1 MDRLAK
7 TDIKSLTLPGLKEY
21 VSQLGEP
28 AFRAGQIFDWLHNKR
43 VLDFGEMTN
52 LSAALREKLAEN
64 CYITRLTVERQ
75 LVSKLDGTT
84 KFLYRLP
91 DGNCIETVWMEYQH
105 GNSLCISTQV
115 GCRQGC
121 RFCASTLGGL
131 VRNLTPSEMLEQIYE
146 TVRQKGKRVDSLVL
160 MGIGEPLDNF
170 ENVMDFLTL
179 ISDPKGYQLGQRHIS
194 LSTCGLVDRIE
205 ELAQRK
211 MQITLSIS
219 LHGTNNETR
228 SRTMPVNDR
237 YPLEQLMAACRSYI
251 QQTGRRISF
260 EYALIAGVNDSPE
273 DARQLA
279 ALLKGMLC
287 HVNLIPVNPVKER
300 GFTRGSRESIRRFA
314 DLLTQL
320 GINATVRRELGSDI
334 NAACGQLRRKAQEEQ
349 G

>member
-237 YPLEQLMAACRSYI
+237 HPLEQLMAACRSYI

>member
-7 TDIKSLTLPGLKEY
+7 TDIKSLTPPGLKEY